1 MVGGIA
7 KSELQARP
15 DASPDAAQM
24 GTPEAPPSGPEALTV
39 RLERLSRAPAPDL
52 ALPSVVQLR
61 FVLLT
66 GEALLLMLSD
76 DARFPSAF
84 FFGAV
89 SAISL
94 QVLSN
99 GWLLLPTATRR
110 DHPQHV
116 LGAALALDILA
127 FTAVLVATGGVMN
140 PFSLSYLVL
149 ITLSA
154 VLLHQTWTWGLG
166 ALATL
171 CYGALFWLPGGE
183 LQGNLH
189 GGMHSGMHNGMH
201 GDAAMPGVFSQHL
214 SGMWLAFVFAA
225 ATITFFMARVSA
237 TLRRRE
243 GEVLT
248 LQREVANQERVTS
261 IAALAAGAAHE
272 INTPLGTIAIAARE
286 IERCADTADG
296 GTLADARLIRD
307 EVERCRRIV
316 ERMSLRGGE
325 LAGESPVPTTLGA
338 ILENALAELP
348 TPERSRVVAS
358 VKDPAL
364 ALLLPPQAAAKALA
378 AILQNAIQASDAAQP
393 VRLNAQVTGGLAEFR
408 VHNACAPLDPR
419 VLARITEPFFTTK
432 PAGEGMGL
440 GAYLARLFALRMGGD
455 LRYESLPGDGVTA
468 ILTLCSEEP
477 RQW

>member
-1 MVGGIA
+1 MGSMA
-7 KSELQARP
+7 KSELQAKPDPLP
-15 DASPDAAQM
+15 DASALQPAA
-24 GTPEAPPSGPEALTV
+24 AEALTV

-76 DARFPSAF
+76 EARFPSAF
-84 FFGAV
+84 FFAAV

-99 GWLLLPTATRR
+99 GWLLLPTAIRR

-127 FTAVLVATGGVMN
+127 FTAVLAATGGVMN

-171 CYGALFWLPGGE
+171 CYGALFWLPATPV
-183 LQGNLH
+183 QNSPHDSMH
-189 GGMHSGMHNGMH
+189 GGIHAAPSIPGM
-201 GDAAMPGVFSQHL
+201 FSEHL

-237 TLRRRE
+237 ALRRRE
-243 GEVLT
+243 GEVFT

-286 IERCADTADG
+286 IERCAGTADAS
-296 GTLADARLIRD
+296 TLADAKLIRD

-316 ERMSLRGGE
+316 DRMSLRGGE
-325 LAGESPVPTTLGA
+325 LAGECPVPTTLGA
-338 ILENALAELP
+338 ILEGALAELP
-348 TPERSRVVAS
+348 AADRCRVSAHRKEPS
-358 VKDPAL
+358 S

-393 VRLNAQVTGGLAEFR
+393 VRLNAQLNGGLAEFR
-408 VHNACAPLDPR
+408 VQNHCAPLDPR

-432 PAGEGMGL
+432 PAGEGLGL

-455 LRYESLPGDGVTA
+455 LRYEFHPVDGVIAT
-468 ILTLCSEEP
+468 LTLRSEESP
-477 RQW
+477 RW

>member
-1 MVGGIA
+1 MA
-7 KSELQARP
+7 KSELPGRP
-15 DASPDAAQM
+15 ELPPDAA
-24 GTPEAPPSGPEALTV
+24 AASLPSVAEALTV
-39 RLERLSRAPAPDL
+39 RLERLSRVPAPDL

-66 GEALLLMLSD
+66 GEALLLILLA
-76 DARFPSAF
+76 DARFPSVG
-84 FFGAV
+84 FFGAIF
-89 SAISL
+89 AISL

-110 DHPQHV
+110 DYPQHV

-171 CYGALFWLPGGE
+171 CYGALFWLPAGGP
-183 LQGNLH
+183 QSNL
-189 GGMHSGMHNGMH
+189 HSGMHGNMH
-201 GDAAMPGVFSQHL
+201 GAAIPGIFSQHL
-214 SGMWLAFVFAA
+214 SGMWLAFVVAA

-243 GEVLT
+243 VEVLK

-261 IAALAAGAAHE
+261 IAALAASAAHE

-286 IERCADTADG
+286 IERCAGSAMTVDTT
-296 GTLADARLIRD
+296 TLADARLIRD
-307 EVERCRRIV
+307 EVKRCRRII

-325 LAGESPVPTTLGA
+325 LAGESPVLTTLET
-338 ILENALAELP
+338 ILESALSELP
-348 TPERSRVVAS
+348 APERSRVAAQA
-358 VKDPAL
+358 KDPAVPL
-364 ALLLPPQAAAKALA
+364 RLPPRATAKALA
-378 AILQNAIQASDAAQP
+378 AILQNATQASDGSHP
-393 VRLNAQVTGGLAEFR
+393 VTLHARVAGGVAEFR
-408 VHNACAPLDPR
+408 VHNTGAPLAPR
-419 VLARITEPFFTTK
+419 VLARIAEPFFTTK

-455 LRYESLPGDGVTA
+455 LCYQSEPGDGVTA
-468 ILTLCSEEP
+468 ILTLRSEEP
-477 RQW
+477 RRW